1 MRSSGEA
8 LKACRDLLKSKLEFS
23 MVVGR
28 GKRWQN
34 RCVGASW
41 PPGLG
46 QVVLALICTSLYC
59 LKKCCFSVVRLLE
72 CLPIDAS
79 AVLQCQYHMSKR
91 KVYLKEGHKPDVDLG
106 IEAGRSDTNSWEAF
120 LV

>member
-23 MVVGR
+23 MAVGR

-41 PPGLG
+41 PPGFGQGCLG
-46 QVVLALICTSLYC
+46 IALHLSVLFEEMLLFSGAALRVSAYRCF
-59 LKKCCFSVVRLLE
+59 CCSTV
-72 CLPIDAS
+72 PIS
-79 AVLQCQYHMSKR
+79 HVK
-91 KVYLKEGHKPDVDLG
+91 KEGVS
-106 IEAGRSDTNSWEAF
+106 ERRA
-120 LV
+120 